1 MKDEHQGII
10 QILGHLF
17 ETATE
22 KITAAIASAAMLMP
36 VWNPSLKD
44 TSEFAALIA
53 PIIGVAW
60 LLLQIGVKLWELTH
74 RRK

>member
-1 MKDEHQGII
+1 MKNEHDGVLTL
-10 QILGHLF
+10 LGHLF

-53 PIIGVAW
+53 PILGVAW
-60 LLLQIGVKLWELTH
+60 LLLQIGVKLWELTT
-74 RRK
+74 RKK